1 MSARTTAREAVVS
14 ATRAAVPASLA
25 QVMAAASLQT
35 RVDRKYLLS
44 AAEFAAVREALAA
57 HRVLEIDDRRL
68 FGYESVYFDTPDLAL
83 FRAHR
88 QGRRRRWK
96 ARTRT
101 YLDSGECLFEVK
113 TKGRRGETVKSRTP
127 HDVAQRRVL
136 GTEAHHFLGSVLH
149 ETYGVAAPVLVPTVT
164 TRYQRATFVDL
175 ADGSRVTCDVDLVC
189 DRGETAVAGPDKVL
203 VESKSTGS
211 SPFDALVAQLGLRPA
226 RMSKYC
232 LGTALTR
239 PDLPANAWHRLLT
252 REFGWQRATS
262 PGAPVDGALR
272 QPARPG

>member
-1 MSARTTAREAVVS
+1 MSA
-14 ATRAAVPASLA
+14 ATRTLSAV
-25 QVMAAASLQT
+25 AAALPAVSLPEVLAAAELQT

-44 AAEFAAVREALAA
+44 PEEFDSLGSALASM
-57 HRVLEIDDRRL
+57 HVLEIDGLRS

-113 TKGRRGETVKSRTP
+113 TKGRRGQTVKCRLE
-127 HDVAQRRVL
+127 HDVRRSDAMDAS
-136 GTEAHHFLGSVLH
+136 AHEFL
-149 ETYGVAAPVLVPTVT
+149 AATLAEQYDEEVPVLVPTLT
-164 TRYQRATFVDL
+164 TRYRRTTFVDL
-175 ADGSRVTCDVDLVC
+175 EDGSRVTCDVGLRC
-189 DRGETAVAGPDKVL
+189 STAEAEAAGPDKVL

-211 SPFDALVAQLGLRPA
+211 SPFDDAIARLGVRPLS
-226 RMSKYC
+226 MSKYC

-239 PDLPANAWHRLLT
+239 PHLAANKWHRLLT
-252 REFGWQRATS
+252 EEFGWRRSA
-262 PGAPVDGALR
+262 A
-272 QPARPG
+272 